1 MIRRW
6 VYPDEPDPSLVAALA
21 KAVNV
26 DQTVARI
33 LIQRGVTGFDGAK
46 NFFRPSLDMLHDPFL
61 MTDMEQAVGRLRT
74 AIGSKERILV
84 YGDYDVDGTTA
95 VSLVFSYLKHLEAD
109 CSFYIPDRN
118 SEGYGVSAAGIDH
131 AIATGVNLVIAL
143 DLGIKAAA
151 MVDKA
156 AAAGID
162 FIICDHHLPDAT
174 MPRAVAVL
182 DPKRPDCT
190 YPFNELSG
198 CGIGFKLIQA
208 YARKYGKEPDVF
220 SFLDLVAVSIAAD
233 IVPLIGENRTLAYF
247 GLQLLNREPRPGLRA
262 LIDISGL
269 RKSLDIDSIVFSIGP
284 RINAAG
290 RIAHAHGAVDLLIAD
305 STDRALELAG
315 QLNLRNAERREFDA
329 SISEEAEAMIRADE
343 QEMKAFTTVVCRE
356 TWHKGVVGI
365 VASRLLDKFYRPTI
379 VLTHSNGKIT
389 GSARSVEGFDLHAAL
404 QQCSDLLEKFGGHR
418 YAAGLTLD
426 PEKLPAFRKR
436 FEEVVRGTITDE
448 QRIPVTRIDAVIG
461 LQQITE
467 KFFDVIR
474 QMAPF
479 GPSNLKPVFET
490 RSVSLREQPMLLK
503 DRHLKFTA
511 ITEGMDRGISAIC
524 FDRPD
529 LYEVV
534 RTGHPFNM
542 AYHIEENEFNGVTS
556 LQIRIKDIQ
565 PA

>member
-1 MIRRW
+1 MKRRW
-6 VYPDEPDPSLVAALA
+6 VYPTEAGDEAVAGLA
-21 KAVNV
+21 AAINV
-26 DQTVARI
+26 DTAVARI
-33 LIQRGVTGFDGAK
+33 LIQRGVTNFDEAK
-46 NFFRPSLDMLHDPFL
+46 DFFRPTLDMLHDPFL
-61 MTDMEQAVGRLRT
+61 MKDMDQAVTRLKQ
-74 AIGSKERILV
+74 ALDLKERILV
-84 YGDYDVDGTTA
+84 YGDYDVDGTTSVA
-95 VSLVFSYLKHLEAD
+95 LVYSFLKQLGAD

-118 SEGYGVSAAGIDH
+118 SEGYGVSVAGIDH
-131 AIATGVNLVIAL
+131 AITSGVNLVIAL
-143 DLGIKAAA
+143 DLGIKATA

-162 FIICDHHLPDAT
+162 FIICDHHLPDAIL
-174 MPRAVAVL
+174 PRAVAVL

-198 CGIGFKLIQA
+198 CGIGFKFIQA
-208 YARKYGKEPDVF
+208 FARLHGKEADVF
-220 SFLDLVAVSIAAD
+220 GYLDLVAVSNASD
-233 IVPLIGENRTLAYF
+233 IVPVTGENRILAFF
-247 GLQLLNREPRPGLRA
+247 GLQRLNREPRPGLRA
-262 LIDISGL
+262 LMDIAGL
-269 RKSLDIDSIVFSIGP
+269 KKELDIDSIVFSLGP

-290 RIAHAHGAVDLLIAD
+290 RIAHAHGAVDLLISD
-305 STDRALELAG
+305 SQERAMEMAG

-329 SISEEAEAMIRADE
+329 SISEEAEAMIRADAR
-343 QEMKAFTTVVCRE
+343 EMNAFTTVVCKE

-404 QQCSDLLEKFGGHR
+404 EKCSDLLEKFGGHK
-418 YAAGLTLD
+418 YAAGLTMD
-426 PEKLPAFRKR
+426 PDKLPAFRQR
-436 FEEVVRGTITDE
+436 FEEVVREVITDE
-448 QRIPVTRIDAVIG
+448 QRVPVIHIDAVIG
-461 LQQITE
+461 LPQVNQ

-479 GPSNLKPVFET
+479 GPFNPKPTFET

-503 DRHLKFTA
+503 ERHLKFTA
-511 ITEGMDRGISAIC
+511 ITEGMDRGVGAIC

-534 RTGHPFNM
+534 RTGHPFHI

>member
-1 MIRRW
+1 A
-6 VYPDEPDPSLVAALA
+6 SLA
-21 KAVNV
+21 KSINV
-26 DQTVARI
+26 DATVARI
-33 LIQRGVTGFDGAK
+33 LMQRGVTGFDEAK
-46 NFFRPSLDMLHDPFL
+46 DFFRPSLDMLHDPFL
-61 MTDMEQAVGRLRT
+61 MTDMEKAVTRMRT
-74 AIGSKERILV
+74 AIESKERILV
-84 YGDYDVDGTTA
+84 YGDYDVDGTTS
-95 VSLVFSYLKHLEAD
+95 VSLVFSYLRLLGAD

-131 AIATGVNLVIAL
+131 AIATGVKLVIAL

-174 MPRAVAVL
+174 MPKAVAVL

-208 YARKYGKEPDVF
+208 YARRHGNETDVF
-220 SFLDLVAVSIAAD
+220 PFLDLVAVSIASD
-233 IVPLIGENRTLAYF
+233 IVPVIGENRTLAYF

-269 RKSLDIDSIVFSIGP
+269 KKSLDIDSIVFSVGP

-290 RIAHAHGAVDLLIAD
+290 RIAHAHGAVDLLISE
-305 STDRALELAG
+305 STERALEMAG

-329 SISEEAEAMIRADE
+329 TISEEAEAMIRADE
-343 QEMKAFTTVVCRE
+343 QEMKAYTTVVCKE

-389 GSARSVEGFDLHAAL
+389 GSARSVEGFDLHGAL
-404 QQCSDLLEKFGGHR
+404 EQCSDLLEKFGGHK
-418 YAAGLTLD
+418 YAAGLTMD
-426 PEKLPAFRKR
+426 PEKLPAFRQR
-436 FEEVVRGTITDE
+436 FEEVVRGVISEE

-479 GPSNLKPVFET
+479 GPFNLKPVFET

-511 ITEGMDRGISAIC
+511 ITEGMDRGIGAIC

-534 RTGHPFNM
+534 RTGQPFNM

>member
-1 MIRRW
+1 
-6 VYPDEPDPSLVAALA
+6 
-21 KAVNV
+21 
-26 DQTVARI
+26 
-33 LIQRGVTGFDGAK
+33 
-46 NFFRPSLDMLHDPFL
+46 
-61 MTDMEQAVGRLRT
+61 
-74 AIGSKERILV
+74 
-84 YGDYDVDGTTA
+84 
-95 VSLVFSYLKHLEAD
+95 
-109 CSFYIPDRN
+109 
-118 SEGYGVSAAGIDH
+118 
-131 AIATGVNLVIAL
+131 
-143 DLGIKAAA
+143 
-151 MVDKA
+151 
-156 AAAGID
+156 
-162 FIICDHHLPDAT
+162 
-174 MPRAVAVL
+174 
-182 DPKRPDCT
+182 PKRPDCT
-190 YPFNELSG
+190 SPFHELSG

-208 YARKYGKEPDVF
+208 YARRHGPETDVF
-220 SFLDLVAVSIAAD
+220 PFLDLVAVSIASD
-233 IVPLIGENRTLAYF
+233 IVPVIGENRTLAYF
-247 GLQLLNREPRPGLRA
+247 GLQLLNREHRPGLRA

-269 RKSLDIDSIVFSIGP
+269 KKSLDIDSIVFSVGP

-290 RIAHAHGAVDLLIAD
+290 RIAHAHGAVDLLISE
-305 STDRALELAG
+305 STERALEMAG

-329 SISEEAEAMIRADE
+329 TISEEAEAMIRADE
-343 QEMKAFTTVVCRE
+343 QEMKAYTTVVCKE

-389 GSARSVEGFDLHAAL
+389 GSARSVEGFDLHGAL
-404 QQCSDLLEKFGGHR
+404 EQCSDLLEKFGGHK
-418 YAAGLTLD
+418 YAAGLTMD
-426 PEKLPAFRKR
+426 PEKLPAFRQR
-436 FEEVVRGTITDE
+436 FEEVVRGVITEE

-479 GPSNLKPVFET
+479 GPFNLKPVFET

-511 ITEGMDRGISAIC
+511 ITEGMDRGIGAIC

-534 RTGHPFNM
+534 RTGQPFNM